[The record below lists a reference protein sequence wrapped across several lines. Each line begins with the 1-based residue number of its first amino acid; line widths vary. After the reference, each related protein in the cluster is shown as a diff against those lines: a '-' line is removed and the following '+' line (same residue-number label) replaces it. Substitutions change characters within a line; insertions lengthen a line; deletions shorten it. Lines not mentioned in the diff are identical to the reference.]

1 MIPSIEL
8 AQEQAR
14 RLAIVDEFGELERQ
28 IAEFKPKTERHKALK
43 EQILSWYADL
53 DGAATAQAEGRRYS
67 VQIGTRQNQRTIT
80 KPWKAWALLRRAIG
94 LDQVMELVT
103 IPLAAIDRYI
113 PAEQHAWILSEAR
126 TGARKVV
133 AVAMASEVVAQAA

>member
-94 LDQVMELVT
+94 LDQVMELV
-103 IPLAAIDRYI
+103 PLRSAHWRPESRSGGQGLRSGGAGCLRYRSF
-113 PAEQHAWILSEAR
+113 PR
-126 TGARKVV
+126 
-133 AVAMASEVVAQAA
+133 AMGLRRR